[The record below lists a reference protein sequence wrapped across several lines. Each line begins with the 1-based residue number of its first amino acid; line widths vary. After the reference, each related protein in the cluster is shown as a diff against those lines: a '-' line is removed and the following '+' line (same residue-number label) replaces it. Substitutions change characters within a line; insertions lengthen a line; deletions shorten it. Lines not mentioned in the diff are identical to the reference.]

1 MDKELI
7 EVLCC
12 PDDKGDLTFDKNK
25 NILICKKCIRN
36 FKIDSGIPIM
46 FPKDF

>member
-46 FPKDF
+46 FPKYF

>member
-36 FKIDSGIPIM
+36 FKIDSEIPIM